1 MRQPATETRRRTL
14 STENLWENRSS
25 VNFDHVVA
33 SPFTSCRGRV
43 VGRAADDVPEVS
55 SGVTRAVLSERGFS
69 TPSAAT
75 SKTSSRVAL
84 VVVVVVSN
92 TRDYHTHRPVAMD
105 TSSLDGAG
113 GSYLDNSIERRCLEW
128 EASEYYTSTESCPC
142 LDDPDAEGQ
151 VRRAEPSTRRAF
163 S

>member
-1 MRQPATETRRRTL
+1 MRQPATETKRSPL

-84 VVVVVVSN
+84 VVVVLSN
-92 TRDYHTHRPVAMD
+92 TRDYHTHRRVAMD

-113 GSYLDNSIERRCLEW
+113 GSYLDNSIDRRCLEW
-128 EASEYYTSTESCPC
+128 EASEYYNNAESCPC

-151 VRRAEPSTRRAF
+151 VRRTEPSTRRAF

>member
-1 MRQPATETRRRTL
+1 M
-14 STENLWENRSS
+14 
-25 VNFDHVVA
+25 
-33 SPFTSCRGRV
+33 

-84 VVVVVVSN
+84 VVVVLSN

-142 LDDPDAEGQ
+142 LDDPDADAQ